1 MKKGVVLSLL
11 LSLLLVGGATRALA
25 WGSATHAFIAGKIG
39 MIFPMMNAN
48 ERYGLM
54 APDLFNYSF
63 DPVINSMN
71 PILRAYTH
79 GDDGPMGDGFLQV
92 WSLASWWG
100 YQKNV
105 AFGYIAHN
113 DKWGADFTAHHQAYA
128 NAPLGYVIDKAL
140 QLSVILDSELTS
152 LGLSDADPTLHYLR
166 IEVCHNLVETAGDI
180 LIKRYD
186 PLIGQKIV
194 SAAILRTPDFPGL
207 LKKAI
212 LPAVPAAD
220 QAQYEAAIVENEKSF
235 RQMMVS
241 YGAILMLPECQVISA
256 FTDQMTTL
264 GIQYL
269 YAMTGG
275 VLNLTGQESA
285 VRPVVLKAITESM
298 KLCAGD
304 YISEINYTTRFVKGQ
319 LLAHGI
325 RY

>member
-1 MKKGVVLSLL
+1 MKKGIVLSL
-11 LSLLLVGGATRALA
+11 SFVLLLAWAAVPAFS
-25 WGSATHAFIAGKIG
+25 WGSATHAYIAGRIG

-48 ERYGLM
+48 ELYGLM

-79 GDDGPMGDGFLQV
+79 GDDTPIGDGFLQV
-92 WSLASWWG
+92 WYLASWWG

-105 AFGYIAHN
+105 AFGYVAHN
-113 DKWGADFTAHHQAYA
+113 DKWGADFTAHHEAYPGA
-128 NAPLGYVIDKAL
+128 SLGYVINKAI
-140 QLSVILDSELTS
+140 QLNSILDSELTS
-152 LGLSDADPTLHYLR
+152 LGLIDADSTLHALR

-194 SAAILRTPDFPGL
+194 RASILRTPDLPDL

-212 LPAVPAAD
+212 LPVVPAAD
-220 QAQYEAAIVENEKSF
+220 QAQYATAIVENEKSF

-241 YGAILMLPECQVISA
+241 YGAILMFPEDQVISA
-256 FTDQMTTL
+256 FTDQMTSL

-269 YAMTGG
+269 LAMTGG
-275 VLNLTGQESA
+275 AINLTGQESI
-285 VRPVVLKAITESM
+285 VRPIVLKAITKSM
-298 KLCAGD
+298 TLCQKD
-304 YISEINYTTRFVKGQ
+304 YQPEINYTIRHVREQ
-319 LLAHGI
+319 MLAHGI
-325 RY
+325 KY